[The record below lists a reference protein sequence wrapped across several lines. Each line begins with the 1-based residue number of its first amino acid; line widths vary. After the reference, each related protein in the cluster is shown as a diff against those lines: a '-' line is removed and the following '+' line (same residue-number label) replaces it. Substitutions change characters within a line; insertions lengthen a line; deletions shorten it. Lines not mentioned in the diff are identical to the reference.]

1 MNKLVLFTGNQRK
14 IAEAKV
20 VFDEYDI
27 AFEAF
32 SADID
37 EIQHHDP
44 TEIAKAKAKAAY
56 GVVKKPLVIND
67 SSWSIP
73 ALGGFPGGYMK
84 DVDVWFDAA
93 DWQNLMRDK
102 TDKTITLH
110 EWIVFYDG
118 EAVKI
123 FESSMD
129 GYFVDEPRGESAS
142 DMNKM
147 VAVYND
153 QTIAESHESERSDGD
168 IKHSAHWREFAE
180 WYTEGCDS

>member
-44 TEIAKAKAKAAY
+44 TEIAKAKVKAAY
-56 GVVKKPLVIND
+56 DVVKKPLLIND

-73 ALGGFPGGYMK
+73 SLGGFPGGYMK
-84 DVDVWFDAA
+84 DVDAWFDAA
-93 DWQNLMRDK
+93 DWQSLMRDK
-102 TDKTITLH
+102 ADKTITLH
-110 EWIVFYDG
+110 ERIVFYDG

-123 FESSMD
+123 FESSTD
-129 GYFVDEPRGESAS
+129 GCFVDEPRGESSNAIDTLVVLYGS
-142 DMNKM
+142 K
-147 VAVYND
+147 
-153 QTIAESHESERSDGD
+153 TIAESNDD
-168 IKHSAHWREFAE
+168 DAPNHSAHWREFAE
-180 WYTEGCDS
+180 WYTERDR